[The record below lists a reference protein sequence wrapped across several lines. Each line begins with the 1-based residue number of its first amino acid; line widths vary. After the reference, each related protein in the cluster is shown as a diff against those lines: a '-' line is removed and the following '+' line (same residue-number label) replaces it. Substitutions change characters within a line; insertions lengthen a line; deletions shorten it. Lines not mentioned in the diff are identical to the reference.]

1 MFAGAASKLDGFT
14 NLQPHDSTTDAHVH
28 FTQEQILT
36 DMMYAAIALLPLR
49 IKTPKTRNSSMHN
62 VVKVYVQL

>member
-1 MFAGAASKLDGFT
+1 MFAGVASKLAGFT

-36 DMMYAAIALLPLR
+36 DMMYAAIAL
-49 IKTPKTRNSSMHN
+49 SSP
-62 VVKVYVQL
+62 